1 MVEQAQHADAQRSC
15 ITTVGLLKNVA
26 DSPVNP
32 VCITVKMFEIA
43 GNNIV
48 VAAKLIY
55 MDREHEFDL
64 FEITE
69 DTDVEIKP
77 GYLTTEEHEWL
88 RRSNA
93 LSINGFHTETGEVTR
108 IKLDVEEIARIAFEF
123 DLLKQVAS
131 TVEIEILETFRNSE
145 DSTLTTS
152 EIAQATGRP
161 KSSVSRAL
169 SRLVE
174 KTKLD
179 KVQAGVYR
187 TRS

>member
-1 MVEQAQHADAQRSC
+1 MVEQAQHADAQRSFM
-15 ITTVGLLKNVA
+15 TTVGLLKNVS
-26 DSPVNP
+26 DLLVNI
-32 VCITVKMFEIA
+32 VSVTAKKFEIA
-43 GNNIV
+43 GNYIV
-48 VAAKLIY
+48 VEGKHVY
-55 MDREHEFDL
+55 MDHEYEFDL

-69 DTDVEIKP
+69 DTDVEVKP
-77 GYLTTEEHEWL
+77 GHLTTEEYEWL
-88 RRSNA
+88 QRSGA
-93 LSINGFHTETGEVTR
+93 LSIRGYQTATGKVNR
-108 IKLDVEEIARIAFEF
+108 IELDVEEIARIAFEF

-152 EIAQATGRP
+152 EIAHATGRP

-174 KTKLD
+174 KAKLD

-187 TRS
+187 TR

>member
-1 MVEQAQHADAQRSC
+1 
-15 ITTVGLLKNVA
+15 
-26 DSPVNP
+26 
-32 VCITVKMFEIA
+32 
-43 GNNIV
+43 
-48 VAAKLIY
+48 
-55 MDREHEFDL
+55 
-64 FEITE
+64 
-69 DTDVEIKP
+69 
-77 GYLTTEEHEWL
+77 
-88 RRSNA
+88 
-93 LSINGFHTETGEVTR
+93 VTR